1 MERRAGGNG
10 STPEVELLWPKATS
24 ALLGLVSMPLFT
36 FSVLSGLR
44 NSNTFPWPSSL
55 QSWSL
60 SCAQLFVTH
69 WTVDHQ
75 VPLSMGFLRQ
85 EYQSGLSFPSP
96 GDLPDPGME
105 PVSPAL
111 QVDSLPAKLSGK
123 PLSVLRGLI
132 RVKDEPVLQGVG
144 LDVQEKSALIC
155 KICQLLWCKHFQQ
168 QGFQAIN
175 ATSRVMELGREIHC
189 WVL

>member
-44 NSNTFPWPSSL
+44 NSSTFPWPSSL

-85 EYQSGLSFPSP
+85 EYQSGLP

-105 PVSPAL
+105 SVSPAL

-132 RVKDEPVLQGVG
+132 HV
-144 LDVQEKSALIC
+144 
-155 KICQLLWCKHFQQ
+155 WW
-168 QGFQAIN
+168 
-175 ATSRVMELGREIHC
+175 IHC
-189 WVL
+189 DIWQN

>member
-1 MERRAGGNG
+1 MSNSVR
-10 STPEVELLWPKATS
+10 LH
-24 ALLGLVSMPLFT
+24 GLYV
-36 FSVLSGLR
+36 
-44 NSNTFPWPSSL
+44 
-55 QSWSL
+55 
-60 SCAQLFVTH
+60 A
-69 WTVDHQ
+69 HQ
-75 VPLSMGFLRQ
+75 TPLSLGFPRQ
-85 EYQSGLSFPSP
+85 EYWSGLP

-105 PVSPAL
+105 SVSPAL

-132 RVKDEPVLQGVG
+132 HVKDEPVLQGVG

-175 ATSRVMELGREIHC
+175 ATSLVMELGREIHC